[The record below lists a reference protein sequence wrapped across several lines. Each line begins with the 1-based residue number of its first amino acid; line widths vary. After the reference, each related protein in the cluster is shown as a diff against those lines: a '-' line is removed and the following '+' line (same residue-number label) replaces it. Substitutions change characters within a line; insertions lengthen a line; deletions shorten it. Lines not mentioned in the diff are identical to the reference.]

1 MKYPTKSQLIAALD
15 RAGELHHSYEKVYLA
30 GERDERWAGF
40 YTAYVLGRYGDFES
54 PELVAEQLE
63 KTPVSNSWAVDAA
76 EAVLQISSGQADG
89 SGGEEQPHEVMY
101 VCPHCFTASD
111 TPGAC
116 AVCGYRLFEFRP
128 GDIDDPCRCPV
139 INEQGEVVTHAP
151 LWWLRSVAPELAER
165 MEQDQKKTKN

>member
-1 MKYPTKSQLIAALD
+1 MKYPTKVQLIAALT

-40 YTAYVLGRYGDFES
+40 YAAYVLGRYGDFER

-63 KTPVSNSWAVDAA
+63 KTPVSENWAADAA
-76 EAVLQISSGQADG
+76 EAVLQSGSGRAVSSGDEQAR
-89 SGGEEQPHEVMY
+89 EVMY

-111 TPGAC
+111 TPGNC
-116 AVCGYRLFEFRP
+116 GVCGYQLFEFRP

-165 MEQDQKKTKN
+165 MEQDQNKTKN